1 MDESNEET
9 AFMPDKDSISAL
21 EARIAFILAREA
33 LIQDQPDTAHK
44 VAQVR
49 AYKAVREDLEMQLE
63 EQRMQRDLLL
73 TRTS

>member
-1 MDESNEET
+1 MDESNEQPS
-9 AFMPDKDSISAL
+9 FMADKDSISAL

-33 LIQDQPDTAHK
+33 LIQNQPDTAHK

-49 AYKAVREDLEMQLE
+49 AYQTVREDLEIQLE

-73 TRTS
+73 TRTT